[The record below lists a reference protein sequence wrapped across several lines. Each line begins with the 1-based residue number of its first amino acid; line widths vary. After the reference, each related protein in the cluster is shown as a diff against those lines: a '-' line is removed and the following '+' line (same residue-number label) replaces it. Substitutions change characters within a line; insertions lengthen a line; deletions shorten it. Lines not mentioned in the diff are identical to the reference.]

1 MRAEG
6 RPARPTA
13 SADRWQGAH
22 AQAAFERL
30 WRDFVNTRIL
40 VGLML
45 LLLQAGLHLAGKP
58 PSPLVPLWCLAYAA
72 LTVHERLRPA
82 LRRDALPPR
91 KAWRQ
96 AIVVDLAAYTGLLWL
111 PSAAISYTPLFALP
125 VLTAAVLGSRARALG
140 MASIVSL
147 IVLGHTA
154 LTLDAAQPV
163 TASLVFQNLLSCA
176 GFFFIA
182 MLAHYLADRMLLEQ
196 QRTRSSQHAV
206 WQLAQV
212 NALVIDELDDGVM
225 IVDAE
230 GTVRALNPAARRM
243 LAHERH
249 AEELAAPFA
258 LGLPQ
263 SWRPL
268 AELARRTLE
277 NAHGHT
283 RPVRIEAG
291 ETQRRLQ
298 VRTQLTPETP
308 DGHERL
314 CVMFMQ
320 DQHALE
326 ARIRTAKMA
335 AMGRMSAAVAH
346 EIRNPL
352 AAILQANELL
362 LEQLSEPTQRQL
374 AGLVAKNTQRL
385 NRMVDDILDVAHVEP
400 ASAAR
405 QPLLTQAAGSVAG
418 IVEEWRS
425 LHARAVDLTLDLPES
440 ACLDIDP
447 EHLRRLLVNLLDNA
461 QRHGTAA
468 PVAIQAWAQ
477 RNAGGEIEIAV
488 WSAGPAIDASLQEH
502 LFDPFFSLSLIH
514 I

>member
-212 NALVIDELDDGVM
+212 NA
-225 IVDAE
+225 
-230 GTVRALNPAARRM
+230 
-243 LAHERH
+243 
-249 AEELAAPFA
+249 
-258 LGLPQ
+258 
-263 SWRPL
+263 
-268 AELARRTLE
+268 
-277 NAHGHT
+277 
-283 RPVRIEAG
+283 
-291 ETQRRLQ
+291 
-298 VRTQLTPETP
+298 
-308 DGHERL
+308 
-314 CVMFMQ
+314 
-320 DQHALE
+320 
-326 ARIRTAKMA
+326 
-335 AMGRMSAAVAH
+335 
-346 EIRNPL
+346 
-352 AAILQANELL
+352 
-362 LEQLSEPTQRQL
+362 
-374 AGLVAKNTQRL
+374 
-385 NRMVDDILDVAHVEP
+385 
-400 ASAAR
+400 
-405 QPLLTQAAGSVAG
+405 SV
-418 IVEEWRS
+418 S
-425 LHARAVDLTLDLPES
+425 YTHLTLPTS
-440 ACLDIDP
+440 YS
-447 EHLRRLLVNLLDNA
+447 V
-461 QRHGTAA
+461 
-468 PVAIQAWAQ
+468 
-477 RNAGGEIEIAV
+477 
-488 WSAGPAIDASLQEH
+488 
-502 LFDPFFSLSLIH
+502 
-514 I
+514 